1 MDTFE
6 LVRRERAG
14 LADALTEVTDEQWGQ
29 PSRCDGWQERD
40 VLAHLVFP
48 LETSTPSLLLRM
60 LRARF
65 DFNRMADEAAR
76 GDTRPPAELLAAYR
90 ANVAHRFTPPG
101 FGFEAPLTD
110 TVVHGDD
117 MLVPLGVRR
126 DVEADALTTVL
137 DFLVSTKATRG
148 FTARGRVDGLRFR
161 ATDVDWTSGSG
172 PEVSGRAV
180 DLASAICGRPAAVAD
195 LTGDGLDTFRARL

>member
-6 LVRRERAG
+6 LVRHERAG
-14 LADALTEVTDEQWGQ
+14 LVDALGGLTDAQWAE
-29 PSRCDGWQERD
+29 PSRCDGWCERD

-48 LETSTPSLLLRM
+48 LQTSMPSLMLRM
-60 LRARF
+60 VRARF

-76 GDTRPPAELLAAYR
+76 GDSRPAAELLAAYR
-90 ANVAHRFTPPG
+90 ANIGHRFTPPG

-126 DVEADALTTVL
+126 EVAPDSLTTVL
-137 DFLVSTKATRG
+137 DFVVSPKATRG
-148 FTARGRVDGLRFR
+148 FTAKGRVDGLAFR
-161 ATDVDWTSGSG
+161 ATDVDWSSGAG
-172 PEVSGRAV
+172 PEVSGRGA
-180 DLASAICGRPAAVAD
+180 DLASAICGRPSAVAD
-195 LTGDGLDTFRARL
+195 LAGDGLDTFRTRL

>member
-6 LVRRERAG
+6 LVARERAG
-14 LADALTEVTDEQWGQ
+14 LADTLGGLTDAQWTE
-29 PSRCDGWQERD
+29 PSRCDGWRERD

-48 LETSTPSLLLRM
+48 LQTSTASLLVRM
-60 LRARF
+60 VRARL

-90 ANVAHRFTPPG
+90 ANIEHRFTPPG

-110 TVVHGDD
+110 TVVHGED
-117 MLVPLGVRR
+117 MLVPLGIRR
-126 DVEADALTTVL
+126 DVAPDALTNVL

-148 FTARGRVDGLRFR
+148 FTAKGRVDGLTFR
-161 ATDVDWTSGSG
+161 ATDLDWSSGAG

-180 DLASAICGRPAAVAD
+180 DLASAICGRPSAVAD
-195 LTGDGLDTFRARL
+195 LAGDGLDTFRTRL

>member
-1 MDTFE
+1 MDTFD
-6 LVRRERAG
+6 LVVRERESLAAA
-14 LADALTEVTDEQWGQ
+14 LADLTDAQWQ
-29 PSRCDGWQERD
+29 APSRCDGWRDRD

-48 LETSTPSLLLRM
+48 LETSLPSVLLRM

-65 DFNRMADEAAR
+65 DFNRMSDEAAR
-76 GDTRPPAELLAAYR
+76 GDTRPPAEMLAAYR

-126 DVEADALTTVL
+126 EVAPEALTTVL
-137 DFLVSTKATRG
+137 DFLVSPKAARG
-148 FTARGRVDGLRFR
+148 FTRKARVDGLTFR
-161 ATDVDWTSGSG
+161 ATDVEWTSGSG
-172 PEVSGRAV
+172 PEVVGRAS
-180 DLASAICGRPAAVAD
+180 DLAAAICDRPSALED
-195 LTGDGLDTFRARL
+195 LTGDGLDTLRARL